1 MWKLFWLNGDGCL
14 ISSQWGQFLEGF
26 HLRSFLANST
36 GSTATVDQEIL
47 KVKVKF
53 WILRDEIFNTS
64 KIKSH
69 KIKIENILNK
79 IRLILLTPVR
89 FFFDQCC
96 FYIKRADLS
105 LVAKQRCSTCPHWK
119 YFSKGSADRKGLDS
133 LCEGKIKLKLS
144 HKVIYKYKLIF
155 SPMSR

>member
-96 FYIKRADLS
+96 FYIKRGRLELGRKTKVLYMSS
-105 LVAKQRCSTCPHWK
+105 LKIFFKRLCW
-119 YFSKGSADRKGLDS
+119 SKGPRFPLWRKN
-133 LCEGKIKLKLS
+133 
-144 HKVIYKYKLIF
+144 
-155 SPMSR
+155 